1 MSREVTPTRS
11 PARPCSRL
19 AKRFASSSIDRTVRS
34 SDRLPVSGR
43 SPYTKRNSSTP
54 YAAAVRR
61 SRRKPSMLR
70 SLALR
75 HAIDRPPISATSCA
89 TAMLDTV
96 ARPMWLSGIK
106 NDDAARLN
114 TPIWCRTRMR
124 SGRVAGSISHTMPN
138 SRSVIRPAYA
148 SRLPHTAGPER
159 HLVGVGRCGGRSVG
173 VCPGITASSLI
184 VPAGSDSGSGT
195 TTSSFRHRRSAA
207 RRGCRTSS
215 DPSSWIARC
224 SAYPSAPC
232 HRGWTCSS
240 ARTTRSSACL
250 MRNRIVAGSRPTRR
264 LTGFLCI
271 PPSPTSR

>member
-138 SRSVIRPAYA
+138 LRSVIRPAYA
-148 SRLPHTAGPER
+148 SRLPQTAGWWSGELMQVRAESVPAR
-159 HLVGVGRCGGRSVG
+159 LLVGSASTAPVWLLRREQPPRDWPESWRLQRCCRWARS
-173 VCPGITASSLI
+173 
-184 VPAGSDSGSGT
+184 
-195 TTSSFRHRRSAA
+195 
-207 RRGCRTSS
+207 
-215 DPSSWIARC
+215 
-224 SAYPSAPC
+224 
-232 HRGWTCSS
+232 
-240 ARTTRSSACL
+240 
-250 MRNRIVAGSRPTRR
+250 
-264 LTGFLCI
+264 
-271 PPSPTSR
+271 